1 MMAQES
7 ASESESESD
16 SSSSSDS
23 SSDEEAVAT
32 HHQNLAQHGGPQTKW
47 DKDHPHPGFEAN
59 QDDFEGDEGLGKYER
74 KVPDRFAGPGS
85 GVDAD
90 DQFMNSMIS
99 KYALEKATD
108 EGKPTGK
115 FVFKKMN
122 AYQTAWEI
130 LDTHLGLKGAEAQ
143 KYLDSYFEKTW
154 DHFNTAN
161 DGEIEADRMSG
172 FFRFL
177 VGNMQI
183 TLH

>member
-7 ASESESESD
+7 ASESESESE
-16 SSSSSDS
+16 STSSSDS
-23 SSDEEAVAT
+23 SSDDEAVAT
-32 HHQNLAQHGGPQTKW
+32 HHQNLGQVYHMAQHGGPQTKW

-115 FVFKKMN
+115 FTMN
-122 AYQTAWEI
+122 RGAALTAAREI
-130 LDTHLGLKGAEAQ
+130 LETHLHMDGA
-143 KYLDSYFEKTW
+143 K
-154 DHFNTAN
+154 
-161 DGEIEADRMSG
+161 
-172 FFRFL
+172 
-177 VGNMQI
+177 
-183 TLH
+183 